1 MTKSVENRVNKS
13 NAMNE
18 LTVYQQQSQL
28 SPREQKVALAVI
40 SLIPPDADEFGDYEL
55 SISELSR
62 LTGIGRDHLHKP
74 LIEDICIKLT
84 TTAFVIREP
93 NQTAVVP
100 FFTDA
105 LYQHDKSILFKFS
118 PRLMPH
124 LLNLKGSFTTYQL
137 AQITSL
143 SSSYSIRM
151 YEILRQRLSLRD
163 VRAGVTSK
171 FQDILLADLR
181 DWMGIKP
188 KKYQRFNNFRMRV
201 IETAQKELAEK
212 TDLKFSYTPV
222 KGARGKVVG
231 LKLLVQVNASNTVD
245 PQFEAVPGQAD
256 TLPECRDPDLLN
268 QLVMAVPTLTT
279 EQAVLLVNSYSRDMV
294 MESLMGLLAVLSS
307 GQINTTPAKYL
318 MGILKNKHRDETQS
332 STRPERTA
340 EEKLTDRSWA
350 EGLCFDEDW
359 D

>member
-40 SLIPPDADEFGDYEL
+40 SLISPDAEEFVDYEL

-151 YEILRQRLSLRD
+151 YEILRQRLSLKD

-222 KGARGKVVG
+222 KGVRGKVVG

-256 TLPECRDPDLLN
+256 TLPECRDPDLLK
-268 QLVMAVPTLTT
+268 QLVAIVPSLTAD
-279 EQAVLLVNSYSRDMV
+279 QAVFLVNNYSREMV
-294 MESLMGLLAVLSS
+294 MESLVGLLAVLSS
-307 GQINTTPAKYL
+307 GQIKTAPAKYL
-318 MGILKNKHRDETQS
+318 MGILKNKRRDEAQTPARKKK
-332 STRPERTA
+332 TTK
-340 EEKLTDRSWA
+340 EKLTDRSWA